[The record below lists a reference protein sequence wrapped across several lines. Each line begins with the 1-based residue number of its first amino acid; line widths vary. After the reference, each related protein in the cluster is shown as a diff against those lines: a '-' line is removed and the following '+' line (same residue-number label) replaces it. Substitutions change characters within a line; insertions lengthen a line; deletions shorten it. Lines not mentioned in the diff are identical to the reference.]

1 MGCNRNKIYVV
12 LLKNKHMK
20 KIIIACI
27 LLSFIACKKDEQNDL
42 STTGLEGNWK
52 ATQWQNDIGNGSTP
66 FSNIPAQ
73 YNYYLNFLP
82 NNNFEGNY
90 IFNVN
95 NFDKYRVVDSIFVM
109 LYKQNTT
116 DSMRL
121 WYELNNNSL
130 TVSFQCI
137 EACRLRLLRN

>member
-1 MGCNRNKIYVV
+1 MKNILIALT
-12 LLKNKHMK
+12 LL
-20 KIIIACI
+20 
-27 LLSFIACKKDEQNDL
+27 LFISCKKDTQDDL
-42 STTGLEGNWK
+42 SVTSLEGNWK

>member
-1 MGCNRNKIYVV
+1 M
-12 LLKNKHMK
+12 KN
-20 KIIIACI
+20 ILIALA
-27 LLSFIACKKDEQNDL
+27 LLSFLSCKKDKQEDL
-42 STTGLEGNWK
+42 YTTSLEGNWK